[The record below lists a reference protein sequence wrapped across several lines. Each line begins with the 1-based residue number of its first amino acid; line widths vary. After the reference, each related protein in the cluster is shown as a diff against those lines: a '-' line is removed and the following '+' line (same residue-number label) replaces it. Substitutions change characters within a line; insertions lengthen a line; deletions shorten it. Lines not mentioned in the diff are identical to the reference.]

1 MLFIVYYPLN
11 ELTFTLLQQEVCMT
25 EQYKSKQIDRQ
36 MLLSTSEVLRV
47 LNIAKHKL
55 DYLFESRKLKREDF
69 TTLDNGHRIYRQSDL
84 NKIRQVLFKV
94 SR

>member
-1 MLFIVYYPLN
+1 
-11 ELTFTLLQQEVCMT
+11 MT

>member
-1 MLFIVYYPLN
+1 M
-11 ELTFTLLQQEVCMT
+11 TQED
-25 EQYKSKQIDRQ
+25 KSQSVTDEK
-36 MLLSTSEVLRV
+36 LLSTSEVLRI

-69 TTLDNGHRIYRQSDL
+69 ITLDNGHRLYRQSDI
-84 NKIRQVLFKV
+84 NRIREMVFEMS

>member
-1 MLFIVYYPLN
+1 
-11 ELTFTLLQQEVCMT
+11 MT
-25 EQYKSKQIDRQ
+25 ENGKSEIIDKEK
-36 MLLSTSEVLRV
+36 LLSTSEVLRV

-84 NKIRQVLFKV
+84 CRIREALFEV
-94 SR
+94 SEK